1 MDEKTSK
8 ALKKSE
14 KKKKVLFVIDN
25 IGGSG
30 AERSLIEIT
39 KNLKRYEPVFVHVY
53 KIDILKQVL
62 LDAGINVHSLN
73 IPEPR
78 NFAEAAKALAKV
90 YEKEKPDI
98 VHSTLYKSDIV
109 TRKLRDKYDI
119 PLVSSFVNNSYSK
132 LRFEKFDL
140 PMKIKMRLVQLY
152 DTYTSRKV
160 DFFFSNSETIK
171 RSKGRSTL
179 VNSNKI
185 KVIHRGRNIESFTNN
200 FDDNKLLD
208 LRRSL
213 GVEDK
218 KVLLN
223 TGRMIERKGQ
233 MDVVNAMPEILKEEP
248 DAVLLIAGHGSFER
262 ELKKRV
268 KELNLEDNV
277 QILGRRHDVPELL
290 ALADVFV
297 FPSYFEGLPGSLIE
311 AMLAEKLIVCS
322 DIPENQ
328 ECVTPESA
336 IFFERANVPQ
346 IAEKITY
353 ALKNQENLQ
362 DISKEARR
370 VAVEKFDVRKIA
382 REYEETYD
390 MILEKTAK
398 AKV

>member
-1 MDEKTSK
+1 MDEKTGK
-8 ALKKSE
+8 AL
-14 KKKKVLFVIDN
+14 KKKVLFVIDN

-30 AERSLIEIT
+30 AERSLIEIA

-53 KIDILKQVL
+53 QIDILKQSL

-90 YEKEKPDI
+90 YDEEKPDI
-98 VHSTLYKSDIV
+98 IHSTLYKSDIV
-109 TRKLRDKYDI
+109 TRRLRDRYDI

-132 LRFEKFDL
+132 LRFEKMSL
-140 PMKIKMRLVQLY
+140 TMKLKMRLVQLY

-179 VNSNKI
+179 VNPKKI
-185 KVIHRGRNIESFTNN
+185 KVIHRGRNIESFTND
-200 FDDNKLLD
+200 FDDQV
-208 LRRSL
+208 LRNLKQSL
-213 GVEDK
+213 GVENK
-218 KVLLN
+218 KILLN
-223 TGRMIERKGQ
+223 VGRMIERKGQ
-233 MDVVNAMPEILKEEP
+233 MDLVNAMPEILTQEP
-248 DAVLLIAGHGSFER
+248 NAVLLIAGHGSFEV

-268 KELNLEDNV
+268 KKLNLEENV

-311 AMLAEKLIVCS
+311 AMLAENLIVCS

-346 IAEKITY
+346 IAERITY
-353 ALKNQENLQ
+353 ALKNQESLQ
-362 DISKEARR
+362 VIRKEARR
-370 VAVEKFDVRKIA
+370 MAVEKFDVRKIA
-382 REYEETYD
+382 REYEDAYD
-390 MILEKTAK
+390 MIIEK

>member
-1 MDEKTSK
+1 MDEKTGK
-8 ALKKSE
+8 AL
-14 KKKKVLFVIDN
+14 KKKVLFVIDN

-30 AERSLIEIT
+30 AERSLIEIA

-53 KIDILKQVL
+53 QIDILKQSL

-90 YEKEKPDI
+90 YDEEKPDI
-98 VHSTLYKSDIV
+98 IHSTLYKSDIV
-109 TRKLRDKYDI
+109 TRRLRDRYDI

-132 LRFEKFDL
+132 LRFEKMSL
-140 PMKIKMRLVQLY
+140 TMKLKMRLVQLY

-179 VNSNKI
+179 VNPKKI
-185 KVIHRGRNIESFTNN
+185 KVIHRGRNIESFTND
-200 FDDNKLLD
+200 FDDQV
-208 LRRSL
+208 LRNLKQSL
-213 GVEDK
+213 GVENK
-218 KVLLN
+218 KILLN
-223 TGRMIERKGQ
+223 VGRMIERKGQ
-233 MDVVNAMPEILKEEP
+233 MDLVNAMPEILTQEP
-248 DAVLLIAGHGSFER
+248 NAVLLIAGHGSFEV

-268 KELNLEDNV
+268 KKLNLEENV

-311 AMLAEKLIVCS
+311 AMLAENLIVCS

-346 IAEKITY
+346 IAERITY
-353 ALKNQENLQ
+353 ALKNQESLQ
-362 DISKEARR
+362 VIRKEARR
-370 VAVEKFDVRKIA
+370 MAVEKFDVRKIA
-382 REYEETYD
+382 REYEDTYD
-390 MILEKTAK
+390 MIIEK

>member
-1 MDEKTSK
+1 MDEKTGK
-8 ALKKSE
+8 ALKN
-14 KKKKVLFVIDN
+14 KVLFVIDN

-30 AERSLIEIT
+30 AERSLIEIA

-53 KIDILKQVL
+53 QIDILKQSL
-62 LDAGINVHSLN
+62 LDAGIYVHSLN

-90 YEKEKPDI
+90 YDEEKPDI
-98 VHSTLYKSDIV
+98 IHSTLYKSDIV
-109 TRKLRDKYDI
+109 TRRLRDRYDI

-132 LRFEKFDL
+132 LRFEKMSL
-140 PMKIKMRLVQLY
+140 TMKLKMRLVQLY

-179 VNSNKI
+179 VNPKKI
-185 KVIHRGRNIESFTNN
+185 KVIHRGRNIESFTND
-200 FDDNKLLD
+200 FDDQV
-208 LRRSL
+208 LRNLKQSL
-213 GVEDK
+213 GVENK
-218 KVLLN
+218 KILLN
-223 TGRMIERKGQ
+223 VGRMIERKGQ
-233 MDVVNAMPEILKEEP
+233 MDLVNAMPEILTQEP
-248 DAVLLIAGHGSFER
+248 NAVLLIAGHGSFEV

-268 KELNLEDNV
+268 KKLNLEENV

-311 AMLAEKLIVCS
+311 AMLAENLIVCS

-346 IAEKITY
+346 IAERITY
-353 ALKNQENLQ
+353 ALKNQESLQ
-362 DISKEARR
+362 VIRKEARR
-370 VAVEKFDVRKIA
+370 MAVEKFDVRKIA
-382 REYEETYD
+382 REYEDTYD
-390 MILEKTAK
+390 MIIEK